1 MNTYLF
7 LIVFC
12 LILIGSFFFNYL
24 QKKLHISAVILL
36 LLSGV
41 ILQLALPMLSIS
53 DAYLKI
59 FGTLGLLIIVLEA
72 VVDLEVHGH
81 NYKMFLMA
89 LCVSIVIVV
98 LTSALIA
105 WGFML
110 AYNLS
115 LHAAVIYAIPLSIVS
130 SAIVIPSLS
139 NLEGVT
145 KEFLILES
153 IFSDII
159 GVLLFNFLI
168 SSNEIDLVNISK
180 FSMNFTFMLIISLIT
195 TIILGIALSR
205 DKIKNLHI
213 LILAVLILTYSIAK
227 WFHLSALL
235 LILIFGVFLRNLPM
249 ILNTRF
255 GMRCLGNYL
264 NHVTIHK
271 NLHSMRDLIEDLGF
285 IVRSIFFVLL
295 GYSIKLSSL
304 ISLKV
309 ILLGF
314 MVVVI
319 AYAMRWVVLHRTSLS
334 SDVVLATTMAPRG
347 LITVLLFFQIPNEL
361 QSQLF
366 DEGITFFVVIASTLI
381 MSGGLFY
388 HRYTKKNLKANP

>member
-7 LIVFC
+7 LMVFC

-41 ILQLALPMLSIS
+41 ILQLALPTLSIS

-195 TIILGIALSR
+195 TIVLGIALSR

-319 AYAMRWVVLHRTSLS
+319 TYAIRWAILHRSFTSN
-334 SDVVLATTMAPRG
+334 VVLATTMAPRG

-366 DEGITFFVVIASTLI
+366 DEGITFFVVIASTLV

>member
-1 MNTYLF
+1 LNTYLF
-7 LIVFC
+7 LMVFC

-41 ILQLALPMLSIS
+41 ILQLALPTLSIS

-81 NYKMFLMA
+81 NYKLFLMA

-180 FSMNFTFMLIISLIT
+180 FSINFTFMLIISLIT
-195 TIILGIALSR
+195 TIVLGIALSR

-319 AYAMRWVVLHRTSLS
+319 TYAIRWAILHRSFTSN
-334 SDVVLATTMAPRG
+334 VVLATTMAPRG

-366 DEGITFFVVIASTLI
+366 DEGITFFVVIASTLV

>member
-7 LIVFC
+7 LMVFC

-41 ILQLALPMLSIS
+41 ILQLALPTLSIS

-81 NYKMFLMA
+81 NYKLFLMA

-319 AYAMRWVVLHRTSLS
+319 TYAIRWAILHRSFTSN
-334 SDVVLATTMAPRG
+334 VVLATTMAPRG

-366 DEGITFFVVIASTLI
+366 DEGITFFVVIASTLV

>member
-98 LTSALIA
+98 LTSGLIA

-319 AYAMRWVVLHRTSLS
+319 TYAIRWAILHRSFTSN
-334 SDVVLATTMAPRG
+334 VVLATTMAPRG

>member
-12 LILIGSFFFNYL
+12 LILIGSFFFNYI
-24 QKKLHISAVILL
+24 QKRLHISAVILL

-41 ILQLALPMLSIS
+41 VLQLALPTFSMP

-89 LCVSIVIVV
+89 LGVSIVIVV

-105 WGFML
+105 SGFML

-115 LHAAVIYAIPLSIVS
+115 LHSAIIYAIPLSIVS

-139 NLEGVT
+139 NLEGVA

-168 SSNEIDLVNISK
+168 SSNEINLVNISK
-180 FSMNFTFMLIISLIT
+180 FSMNFTFMLVLSLAIT
-195 TIILGIALSR
+195 IVLGIALSR
-205 DKIKNLHI
+205 DKVKNLHI
-213 LILAVLILTYSIAK
+213 LILAVLILSYSIAK

-235 LILIFGVFLRNLPM
+235 LILIFGVFLRNLPT

-255 GMRCLGNYL
+255 GMKCLGNYL

-295 GYSIKLSSL
+295 GYSIKLSGL
-304 ISLKV
+304 MSLKV
-309 ILLGF
+309 IMLGF

-347 LITVLLFFQIPNEL
+347 LITVLLFFQIPDEL
-361 QSQLF
+361 QSQIF
-366 DEGITFFVVIASTLI
+366 DEGITFFVVIASTLV

-388 HRYTKKNLKANP
+388 HRYAKKSLKANS

>member
-7 LIVFC
+7 LMVFC

-41 ILQLALPMLSIS
+41 ILQLALPTLSIS

-195 TIILGIALSR
+195 TIVLGIALSR

-319 AYAMRWVVLHRTSLS
+319 TYAIRWAILHRSFTSN
-334 SDVVLATTMAPRG
+334 VVLATTMAPRG

>member
-319 AYAMRWVVLHRTSLS
+319 TYAIRWAILHRSFTSN
-334 SDVVLATTMAPRG
+334 VVLATTMAPRG

>member
-12 LILIGSFFFNYL
+12 LILIGSFFFNYI
-24 QKKLHISAVILL
+24 QKRLHISAVILL

-41 ILQLALPMLSIS
+41 VLQLALPTFSMP

-89 LCVSIVIVV
+89 LGVSIVIVV

-105 WGFML
+105 GGFML

-115 LHAAVIYAIPLSIVS
+115 LHSAIIYAIPLSIVS

-139 NLEGVT
+139 NLEGVA

-168 SSNEIDLVNISK
+168 SSNEINLVNISK
-180 FSMNFTFMLIISLIT
+180 FSMNFTFMLVLSLAIT
-195 TIILGIALSR
+195 IVLGIALSR
-205 DKIKNLHI
+205 DKVKNLHI
-213 LILAVLILTYSIAK
+213 LILAVLILSYSIAK

-255 GMRCLGNYL
+255 GMKCLGNYL

-295 GYSIKLSSL
+295 GYSIKLSGL
-304 ISLKV
+304 MSLKV
-309 ILLGF
+309 IMLGF

-347 LITVLLFFQIPNEL
+347 LITVLLFFQIPDEL
-361 QSQLF
+361 QSQIF
-366 DEGITFFVVIASTLI
+366 DEGITFFVVIASTLV

-388 HRYTKKNLKANP
+388 HRYAKKSLKANS

>member
-7 LIVFC
+7 LMVFC

-41 ILQLALPMLSIS
+41 VFQLALPTLSMP

-105 WGFML
+105 WGFMSV
-110 AYNLS
+110 YNLS
-115 LHAAVIYAIPLSIVS
+115 LHAAIIYAIPLSIVS

-180 FSMNFTFMLIISLIT
+180 FSINFTFMLVISLIT
-195 TIILGIALSR
+195 TIVLGIALSR
-205 DKIKNLHI
+205 EKIKNLHI
-213 LILAVLILTYSIAK
+213 LILAVLILIYSIAK

-255 GMRCLGNYL
+255 GMKCFANYL

-295 GYSIKLSSL
+295 GYSIKLSGL
-304 ISLKV
+304 MSLKV

-314 MVVVI
+314 MVVAI
-319 AYAMRWVVLHRTSLS
+319 TYAIRWAILHRTLT

-347 LITVLLFFQIPNEL
+347 LITVLLFFQIPDEL
-361 QSQLF
+361 QSQAF
-366 DEGITFFVVIASTLI
+366 DEGITFFVVIVSTLV

-388 HRYTKKNLKANP
+388 RRYTKKI

>member
-12 LILIGSFFFNYL
+12 LILIASFFFNYI
-24 QKKLHISAVILL
+24 QKKLQISSVILL

-41 ILQLALPMLSIS
+41 VLQFVLPTLSMP
-53 DAYLKI
+53 DAYLKV

-72 VVDLEVHGH
+72 VVDLEVHRG
-81 NYKMFLMA
+81 NYKTLLLA
-89 LCVSIVIVV
+89 LVISIIIVV
-98 LTSALIA
+98 LSSGLIA
-105 WGFML
+105 SAFML

-115 LHAAVIYAIPLSIVS
+115 LHTAVIYAIPLSIVS

-145 KEFLILES
+145 KEFLVLES
-153 IFSDII
+153 IFSDIV

-168 SSNEIDLVNISK
+168 SSNQIDLINISK
-180 FSMNFTFMLIISLIT
+180 FSMNFVFMMVLSLLT
-195 TIILGIALSR
+195 TIVLGIALSR
-205 DKIKNLHI
+205 DKVKNLHI
-213 LILAVLILTYSIAK
+213 LILAVLILIYSVAK

-249 ILNTRF
+249 ILNTR
-255 GMRCLGNYL
+255 LGTKCFAKHL
-264 NHVTIHK
+264 NHLTIHK
-271 NLHSMRDLIEDLGF
+271 NLHSMQDLIEDLGF

-295 GYSIKLSSL
+295 GYSIKLSGL
-304 ISLKV
+304 MSLKV
-309 ILLGF
+309 ILLGL
-314 MVVVI
+314 MIVLAI
-319 AYAMRWVVLHRTSLS
+319 YAVRWVVVHRTLS
-334 SDVVLATTMAPRG
+334 SDVLLATTMAPRG
-347 LITVLLFFQIPNEL
+347 LITVLLFFQIPDEL

-366 DEGITFFVVIASTLI
+366 DEGITFFVVIISTLI

-388 HRYTKKNLKANP
+388 RNYNKRLKANS

>member
-41 ILQLALPMLSIS
+41 ILQLALPTLSIS

-319 AYAMRWVVLHRTSLS
+319 TYAIRWAILHRSFTSN
-334 SDVVLATTMAPRG
+334 VVLATTMAPRG

-366 DEGITFFVVIASTLI
+366 DEGITFFVVIASTLV

>member
-319 AYAMRWVVLHRTSLS
+319 TYAIRWAILHRSFTSN
-334 SDVVLATTMAPRG
+334 VVLATTMAPRG

-388 HRYTKKNLKANP
+388 HRYAKNNLKANP

>member
-41 ILQLALPMLSIS
+41 ILQLALPTLSIS

-195 TIILGIALSR
+195 TIVLGIALSR

-319 AYAMRWVVLHRTSLS
+319 TYAIRWAILHRSFTSN
-334 SDVVLATTMAPRG
+334 VVLATTMAPRG

>member
-7 LIVFC
+7 LMVFC

-180 FSMNFTFMLIISLIT
+180 FSINFTFMLIISLIT
-195 TIILGIALSR
+195 TIVLGIALSR

-319 AYAMRWVVLHRTSLS
+319 TYAIRWAILHRSFTSN
-334 SDVVLATTMAPRG
+334 VVLATTMAPRG

-366 DEGITFFVVIASTLI
+366 DEGITFFVVIASTLV

>member
-41 ILQLALPMLSIS
+41 ILQLALPTLSIS

-180 FSMNFTFMLIISLIT
+180 FSINFTFMLIISLIT
-195 TIILGIALSR
+195 TIVLGIALSR

-255 GMRCLGNYL
+255 GMKCLGNYL

-271 NLHSMRDLIEDLGF
+271 NLHSMQDLIEDLGF

-319 AYAMRWVVLHRTSLS
+319 TYAIRWLILHRTLS

-366 DEGITFFVVIASTLI
+366 DEGITFFVVIASTLV

-388 HRYTKKNLKANP
+388 HRYTKKNLGANP

>member
-81 NYKMFLMA
+81 NYKLFLMA

-195 TIILGIALSR
+195 TIVLGIALSR

-319 AYAMRWVVLHRTSLS
+319 TYAIRWAILHRSFTSN
-334 SDVVLATTMAPRG
+334 VVLATTMAPRG

>member
-180 FSMNFTFMLIISLIT
+180 FSINFTFMLIISLIT
-195 TIILGIALSR
+195 TIVLGIALSR

-319 AYAMRWVVLHRTSLS
+319 TYAIRWAILHRSFTSN
-334 SDVVLATTMAPRG
+334 VVLATTMAPRG

>member
-12 LILIGSFFFNYL
+12 LILIASFFFNYI
-24 QKKLHISAVILL
+24 QKKLQISSVILL

-41 ILQLALPMLSIS
+41 VLQFVLPTLSMP
-53 DAYLKI
+53 DAYLKV

-72 VVDLEVHGH
+72 VVDLEVHRG
-81 NYKMFLMA
+81 NYKTLLLA
-89 LCVSIVIVV
+89 LVISIIIVV
-98 LTSALIA
+98 LSSGLIA
-105 WGFML
+105 SAFML

-115 LHAAVIYAIPLSIVS
+115 LHSAVIYAIPLSIVS

-145 KEFLILES
+145 KEFLVLES
-153 IFSDII
+153 IFSDIV

-168 SSNEIDLVNISK
+168 SSNQIDLINISK
-180 FSMNFTFMLIISLIT
+180 FSMNFVFMMVLSLLT
-195 TIILGIALSR
+195 TIVLGIALSR
-205 DKIKNLHI
+205 DKVKNLHI
-213 LILAVLILTYSIAK
+213 LILAVLILIYSVAK

-249 ILNTRF
+249 ILNTR
-255 GMRCLGNYL
+255 LGTKCFAKHL
-264 NHVTIHK
+264 NHLTIHK
-271 NLHSMRDLIEDLGF
+271 NLHSMQDLIEDLGF

-295 GYSIKLSSL
+295 GYSIKLSGL
-304 ISLKV
+304 MSLKV
-309 ILLGF
+309 ILLGL
-314 MVVVI
+314 MIVLAI
-319 AYAMRWVVLHRTSLS
+319 YAVRWVVVHRTLK
-334 SDVVLATTMAPRG
+334 SDVLLATTMAPRG
-347 LITVLLFFQIPNEL
+347 LITVLLFFQIPDEL

-366 DEGITFFVVIASTLI
+366 DEGITFFVVIISTLI

-388 HRYTKKNLKANP
+388 RNYTKRLKANS

>member
-7 LIVFC
+7 LMVFC

-36 LLSGV
+36 LFSGIV
-41 ILQLALPMLSIS
+41 LQLALPTLSMP
-53 DAYLKI
+53 DVYLKI

-89 LCVSIVIVV
+89 LCVSIVIVI

-115 LHAAVIYAIPLSIVS
+115 LHAAIIYAIPLSIVS

-180 FSMNFTFMLIISLIT
+180 FSINFTFMLVISLIT
-195 TIILGIALSR
+195 TIVLGVALSR
-205 DKIKNLHI
+205 EKIKNLHI
-213 LILAVLILTYSIAK
+213 LILAVLILIYSIAK

-255 GMRCLGNYL
+255 GMKCFGNYL

-295 GYSIKLSSL
+295 GYSIKLSGL
-304 ISLKV
+304 MSLKV
-309 ILLGF
+309 IMLGF

-319 AYAMRWVVLHRTSLS
+319 TYAIRWVILHRALT

-361 QSQLF
+361 QSQAF
-366 DEGITFFVVIASTLI
+366 DEGITFFVVIVSTLV

-388 HRYTKKNLKANP
+388 YRYAKKNLKANP

>member
-41 ILQLALPMLSIS
+41 ILQLALPTLSIS

-180 FSMNFTFMLIISLIT
+180 FSINFTFMLIISLIT
-195 TIILGIALSR
+195 TIVLGIALSR

-319 AYAMRWVVLHRTSLS
+319 TYAIRWAILHRSFTSN
-334 SDVVLATTMAPRG
+334 VVLATTMAPRG

>member
-195 TIILGIALSR
+195 TIVLGIALSR

-255 GMRCLGNYL
+255 GMRWLGNYL

-319 AYAMRWVVLHRTSLS
+319 TYAIRWLILHRTLS

-361 QSQLF
+361 QSQIF
-366 DEGITFFVVIASTLI
+366 DEGITFFVVIASTLV

-388 HRYTKKNLKANP
+388 HRYAKNNLKANP

>member
-41 ILQLALPMLSIS
+41 ILQLTLPTLSIS

-98 LTSALIA
+98 LTSGLIA

-319 AYAMRWVVLHRTSLS
+319 TYAIRWAILHRSFTSN
-334 SDVVLATTMAPRG
+334 VVLATTMAPRG

>member
-41 ILQLALPMLSIS
+41 ILQLALPTLSIS

-319 AYAMRWVVLHRTSLS
+319 TYAIRWAILHRSFTSN
-334 SDVVLATTMAPRG
+334 VVLATTMAPRG

>member
-319 AYAMRWVVLHRTSLS
+319 TYAIRWAILHRSFTSN
-334 SDVVLATTMAPRG
+334 VVLATTMAPRG

-366 DEGITFFVVIASTLI
+366 DEGITFFVVIASTLV

>member
-1 MNTYLF
+1 
-7 LIVFC
+7 
-12 LILIGSFFFNYL
+12 
-24 QKKLHISAVILL
+24 LHISAVILL

-41 ILQLALPMLSIS
+41 ILQLALPTLSIS

-180 FSMNFTFMLIISLIT
+180 FSINFTFMLIISLIT
-195 TIILGIALSR
+195 TIVLGIALSR

-271 NLHSMRDLIEDLGF
+271 NLHSMQDLIEDLGF

-319 AYAMRWVVLHRTSLS
+319 TYAIRWAILHRSFT

-366 DEGITFFVVIASTLI
+366 DEGIIFFVVIASTLV

-388 HRYTKKNLKANP
+388 HRYTKKNLGANP

>member
-41 ILQLALPMLSIS
+41 ILQLALPTLSIS

-130 SAIVIPSLS
+130 SAIVLPSLS

-159 GVLLFNFLI
+159 GVLLFNFLV

-195 TIILGIALSR
+195 TIVLGIALSR

-271 NLHSMRDLIEDLGF
+271 NLHSMQDLIEDLGF

-319 AYAMRWVVLHRTSLS
+319 TYAIRWLILHRTLS

-366 DEGITFFVVIASTLI
+366 DEGITFFVVIASTLV

-388 HRYTKKNLKANP
+388 HRYTKKNLGANP

>member
-41 ILQLALPMLSIS
+41 ILQLALPTLSIS

-81 NYKMFLMA
+81 NYKLFLMA

-180 FSMNFTFMLIISLIT
+180 FSINFTFMLIISLIT
-195 TIILGIALSR
+195 TIVLGIALSR

-271 NLHSMRDLIEDLGF
+271 NLHSMQDLIEDLGF

-319 AYAMRWVVLHRTSLS
+319 TYAIRCAILHRSFTSN
-334 SDVVLATTMAPRG
+334 VVLATTMAPRG

-366 DEGITFFVVIASTLI
+366 DEGITFFVVIASTLV

-388 HRYTKKNLKANP
+388 HRYTKKNLGANP

>member
-12 LILIGSFFFNYL
+12 LILIASFFFNYI
-24 QKKLHISAVILL
+24 QKKLQISSVILL

-41 ILQLALPMLSIS
+41 VLQFVLPTLSMP
-53 DAYLKI
+53 DAYLKV

-72 VVDLEVHGH
+72 VVDLEVHRG
-81 NYKMFLMA
+81 NYRTLLLA
-89 LCVSIVIVV
+89 LVISIIIVV
-98 LTSALIA
+98 LSSGLIA
-105 WGFML
+105 SAFML

-115 LHAAVIYAIPLSIVS
+115 LHTAVIYAIPLSIVS

-145 KEFLILES
+145 KEFLVLES
-153 IFSDII
+153 IFSDIV

-168 SSNEIDLVNISK
+168 SSNQIDLINISK
-180 FSMNFTFMLIISLIT
+180 FSMNFVFMMVLSLLT
-195 TIILGIALSR
+195 TIVLGIALSR
-205 DKIKNLHI
+205 DKVKNLHI
-213 LILAVLILTYSIAK
+213 LILAVLILIYSVAK

-249 ILNTRF
+249 ILNTR
-255 GMRCLGNYL
+255 LGTKCFAKHL
-264 NHVTIHK
+264 NHLTIHK
-271 NLHSMRDLIEDLGF
+271 NLHSMQDLIEDLGF

-295 GYSIKLSSL
+295 GYSIKLSGL
-304 ISLKV
+304 MSLKV
-309 ILLGF
+309 ILLGL
-314 MVVVI
+314 MIVLAI
-319 AYAMRWVVLHRTSLS
+319 YAVRWVVVHHTLR
-334 SDVVLATTMAPRG
+334 SDVLLATTMAPRG
-347 LITVLLFFQIPNEL
+347 LITVLLFFQIPDEL

-366 DEGITFFVVIASTLI
+366 DEGITFFVVIISTLI

-388 HRYTKKNLKANP
+388 RNYNKRLKANS

>member
-7 LIVFC
+7 LMVFC

-41 ILQLALPMLSIS
+41 ILQLTLPTLSIS
-53 DAYLKI
+53 DVYLKI

-98 LTSALIA
+98 LTSGLIA

-319 AYAMRWVVLHRTSLS
+319 TYAIRWAILHRSFTSN
-334 SDVVLATTMAPRG
+334 VVLATTMAPRG

>member
-41 ILQLALPMLSIS
+41 ILQLALPTLSIS

-81 NYKMFLMA
+81 NYKLFLMA

-180 FSMNFTFMLIISLIT
+180 FSINFTFMLIISLIT
-195 TIILGIALSR
+195 TIVLGIALSR

-319 AYAMRWVVLHRTSLS
+319 TYAIRWAILHRSFTSN
-334 SDVVLATTMAPRG
+334 VVLATTMAPRG

-366 DEGITFFVVIASTLI
+366 DEGITFFVVIASTLV

>member
-7 LIVFC
+7 LMVFC

-41 ILQLALPMLSIS
+41 ILQLALPTLSIS

-81 NYKMFLMA
+81 NYKLFLMA

-180 FSMNFTFMLIISLIT
+180 FSINFTFMLIISLIT
-195 TIILGIALSR
+195 TIVLGIALSR

-319 AYAMRWVVLHRTSLS
+319 TYAIRWAILHRSFTSN
-334 SDVVLATTMAPRG
+334 VVLATTMAPRG

-366 DEGITFFVVIASTLI
+366 DEGITFFVVIASTLV

>member
-12 LILIGSFFFNYL
+12 LILIGSFFFNYI
-24 QKKLHISAVILL
+24 QKRLHISAVILL

-41 ILQLALPMLSIS
+41 VLQLALPTFSIP

-89 LCVSIVIVV
+89 LGVSIVIVV

-139 NLEGVT
+139 NLEGVA

-168 SSNEIDLVNISK
+168 SSNEINLVNISK
-180 FSMNFTFMLIISLIT
+180 FSINFTFMLVLSLVIT
-195 TIILGIALSR
+195 IVLGIALSR
-205 DKIKNLHI
+205 DKVKNLHI
-213 LILAVLILTYSIAK
+213 LILAVLILSYSIAK

-235 LILIFGVFLRNLPM
+235 LILIFGVFLRNLPT

-255 GMRCLGNYL
+255 GMKCLGNYL

-295 GYSIKLSSL
+295 GYSIKLSGL
-304 ISLKV
+304 MSLKV
-309 ILLGF
+309 IMLGF

-319 AYAMRWVVLHRTSLS
+319 TYAMRWVVLHRTSLS

-347 LITVLLFFQIPNEL
+347 LITVLLFFQIPDEL
-361 QSQLF
+361 QSQIF
-366 DEGITFFVVIASTLI
+366 DEGITFFVVIASTLV

-388 HRYTKKNLKANP
+388 HRYVKKI

>member
-12 LILIGSFFFNYL
+12 LILIASFFFNYI
-24 QKKLHISAVILL
+24 QKKLQISSVILL

-41 ILQLALPMLSIS
+41 VLQFVLPTLSMP
-53 DAYLKI
+53 DAYLKV

-72 VVDLEVHGH
+72 VVDLEVHRG
-81 NYKMFLMA
+81 NYKTLLLA
-89 LCVSIVIVV
+89 LVISIIIVV
-98 LTSALIA
+98 LSSGLIA
-105 WGFML
+105 SAFML

-115 LHAAVIYAIPLSIVS
+115 LHTAVIYAIPLSIVS

-145 KEFLILES
+145 KEFLVLES
-153 IFSDII
+153 IFSDIV

-168 SSNEIDLVNISK
+168 SSNQIDLINISK
-180 FSMNFTFMLIISLIT
+180 FSMNFVFMMVLSLLT
-195 TIILGIALSR
+195 TIVLGIALSR
-205 DKIKNLHI
+205 DKVKNLHI
-213 LILAVLILTYSIAK
+213 LILAVLILIYSVAK

-249 ILNTRF
+249 ILNTR
-255 GMRCLGNYL
+255 LGTKCFAKHL
-264 NHVTIHK
+264 NHLTIHK
-271 NLHSMRDLIEDLGF
+271 NLHSMQDLIEDLGF

-295 GYSIKLSSL
+295 GYSIKLSGL
-304 ISLKV
+304 MSLKV
-309 ILLGF
+309 ILLGL
-314 MVVVI
+314 MIVLAI
-319 AYAMRWVVLHRTSLS
+319 YAVRWVVVHHTLR
-334 SDVVLATTMAPRG
+334 SDVLLATTMAPRG
-347 LITVLLFFQIPNEL
+347 LITVLLFFQIPDEL

-366 DEGITFFVVIASTLI
+366 DEGITFFVVIISTLI

-388 HRYTKKNLKANP
+388 RNYTKRLKANS

>member
-180 FSMNFTFMLIISLIT
+180 FSINFTFMLIISLIT
-195 TIILGIALSR
+195 TIVLGIALSR

-319 AYAMRWVVLHRTSLS
+319 TYAIRWAILHRSFTSN
-334 SDVVLATTMAPRG
+334 VVLATTMAPRG

-366 DEGITFFVVIASTLI
+366 DEGITFFVVIASTLV